1 MGHDALSLLVSP
13 AVSSSWQ
20 SSLTINY
27 SYGLSLT
34 DGNDSMGELEQVS
47 KQIFM
52 REGKVY
58 GKWRQLYPALL
69 HLYVAPV

>member
-1 MGHDALSLLVSP
+1 MP
-13 AVSSSWQ
+13 
-20 SSLTINY
+20 Y

-47 KQIFM
+47 KQILM